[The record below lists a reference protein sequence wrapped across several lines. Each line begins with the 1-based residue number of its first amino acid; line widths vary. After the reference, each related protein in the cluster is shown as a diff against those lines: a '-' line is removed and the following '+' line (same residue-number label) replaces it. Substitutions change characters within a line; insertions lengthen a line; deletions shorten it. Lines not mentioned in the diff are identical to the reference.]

1 MISTLAALPMCYF
14 VVATDAPNPEAIYKH
29 ETWHCWGWTHSIMSA
44 NKGPTDHFDAKM
56 RAPIAPWYYRIKG
69 EYPEKSR
76 TVYYDIGSNVAKLCN
91 GNVYGCQWGGLSK

>member
-14 VVATDAPNPEAIYKH
+14 VVATDAPAPVEIYRH
-29 ETWHCWGWTHSIMSA
+29 ETWHCWGWTHPASA
-44 NKGPTDHFDAKM
+44 NHGATDHFDAKM

-69 EYPEKSR
+69 EYPAKYREVRYELGK
-76 TVYYDIGSNVAKLCN
+76 DVAKLCD

>member
-14 VVATDAPNPEAIYKH
+14 VVATDAPAPAEIYRH
-29 ETWHCWGWTHSIMSA
+29 ETWHCWGWKHSVHA
-44 NKGPTDHFDAKM
+44 NKGATDHFDPKM

-69 EYPEKSR
+69 EYPAKYREVRYELGK
-76 TVYYDIGSNVAKLCN
+76 DVAKLCN